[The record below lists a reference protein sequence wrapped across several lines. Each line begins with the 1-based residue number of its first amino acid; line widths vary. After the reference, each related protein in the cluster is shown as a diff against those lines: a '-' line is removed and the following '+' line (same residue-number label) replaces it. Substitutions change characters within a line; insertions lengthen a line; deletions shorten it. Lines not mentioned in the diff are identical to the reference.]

1 VAREP
6 IPKRFKAAG
15 MDQMEYAA
23 RAGADQQI
31 RCVVSLDGRI
41 DENRLEKAIRLTM
54 DAEPVLGCRFV
65 ERPFHSR
72 YERRDDLDS
81 ITLCSTV
88 EVENP
93 DRELAEFLTAPIDPC
108 RGPLVQARVFRSETD
123 TVCIKIEHVA
133 ADTGGFK
140 EYVYLLCS
148 TYRRL
153 IADPD
158 YVPERNLKG
167 ERSIWQVI
175 KKFRFIEILRALR
188 NGTMPGLVW
197 GFPWTALDHSDRD
210 FAIRRF
216 PAGRFRALKEYG
228 AGRQAT
234 VNDIIL
240 TAYFRTLFEMND
252 PEPGVPL
259 PLDVPIDLRR
269 YLHGGRAGAI
279 CNCSGQLYPVITRE
293 PDEDFYATLSRVS
306 NVMNG
311 FKENMPG
318 VGSAIYVRML
328 LLFGFRI
335 MKAGND
341 YLTRKWDAAGKGF
354 LYLSNLGVLSKEELD
369 FGDVGLSDA
378 YLVSPIMYPPGAL
391 LGVSSFKDTMA
402 FTLGYSGAEAN
413 RPVAERFLDLMERE
427 LAVTGLTGY

>member
-1 VAREP
+1 
-6 IPKRFKAAG
+6 
-15 MDQMEYAA
+15 
-23 RAGADQQI
+23 
-31 RCVVSLDGRI
+31 
-41 DENRLEKAIRLTM
+41 
-54 DAEPVLGCRFV
+54 
-65 ERPFHSR
+65 
-72 YERRDDLDS
+72 
-81 ITLCSTV
+81 
-88 EVENP
+88 
-93 DRELAEFLTAPIDPC
+93 
-108 RGPLVQARVFRSETD
+108 
-123 TVCIKIEHVA
+123 
-133 ADTGGFK
+133 
-140 EYVYLLCS
+140 
-148 TYRRL
+148 
-153 IADPD
+153 
-158 YVPERNLKG
+158 
-167 ERSIWQVI
+167 
-175 KKFRFIEILRALR
+175 
-188 NGTMPGLVW
+188 
-197 GFPWTALDHSDRD
+197 
-210 FAIRRF
+210 
-216 PAGRFRALKEYG
+216 
-228 AGRQAT
+228 
-234 VNDIIL
+234 
-240 TAYFRTLFEMND
+240 
-252 PEPGVPL
+252 VPL

-293 PDEDFYATLSRVS
+293 PDEDFDATLSRVS

-311 FKENMPG
+311 FKKNMPG